1 MDEVTNDASTEDHFD
16 ADYFERAAL
25 RDGTEVELRL
35 VRPSDKAL
43 MLEGFQ
49 GLSDRSRYQRFLAA
63 KPRLNSRELA
73 YLTELDGARHLAI
86 GALSRDAE
94 GREHPLGVGRLVVL
108 DDAGRLAE
116 PAVTVVDAAQ
126 GKGLGSLLLQ
136 RLIAAAGERGV
147 QRFTC
152 DVLASNRAAIAMLRE
167 AAEDV
172 EVEIESGVAHVTFA
186 LPRVR
191 PAQPHTD
198 PPRQSALY
206 RYFVAIAEGVLEL
219 VRGGDEPR
227 A

>member
-1 MDEVTNDASTEDHFD
+1 MDASTDEHFD
-16 ADYFERAAL
+16 ADYSERVTL
-25 RDGTEVELRL
+25 RDGSAVELRL

-43 MLEGFQ
+43 MLEGFE
-49 GLSDRSRYQRFLAA
+49 GLSDRSRYQRFFSA
-63 KPRLNSRELA
+63 KPRLSSRELA

-86 GALSRDAE
+86 GALTRDPQ
-94 GREHPLGVGRLVVL
+94 GREHPLGIGRLVVL
-108 DDAGRLAE
+108 DDDGRVAE

-126 GKGLGSLLLQ
+126 GRGLGALLLQ

-147 QRFTC
+147 QRFAC

-172 EVEIESGVAHVTFA
+172 EVEIESGVAHVEFE

-191 PAQPHTD
+191 PAQPCTE

-206 RYFVAIAEGVLEL
+206 RYFVAIAEGALEL
-219 VRGGDEPR
+219 VRGDGRPSS
-227 A
+227 